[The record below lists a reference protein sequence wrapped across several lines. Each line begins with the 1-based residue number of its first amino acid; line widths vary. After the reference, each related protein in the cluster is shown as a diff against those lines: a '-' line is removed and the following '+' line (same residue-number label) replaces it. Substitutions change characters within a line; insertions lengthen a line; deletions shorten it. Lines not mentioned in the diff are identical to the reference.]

1 MKQIN
6 KTLNDNS
13 KEIIR
18 INETIDSLSRKMD
31 FHLSKMET
39 LKTKKQINTHQSNIE
54 FLQEVRLMLSEYKQ
68 LKQKTYGSIEK

>member
-1 MKQIN
+1 MKQPN

-31 FHLSKMET
+31 FHLSKMEV
-39 LKTKKQINTHQSNIE
+39 LKTKKQINTHQANVE

-68 LKQKTYGSIEK
+68 LKQKMYGSN

>member
-1 MKQIN
+1 MKQPN

-68 LKQKTYGSIEK
+68 LKQKTYGNN

>member
-1 MKQIN
+1 M
-6 KTLNDNS
+6 NDNS

-31 FHLSKMET
+31 FHISKMEN
-39 LKTKKQINTHQSNIE
+39 LKTKKQINTHQANIE
-54 FLQEVRLMLSEYKQ
+54 FLQEVCLMLCDYKQ